1 MENNIV
7 TVRTYADY
15 FAANL
20 MLQVLQDSGIQATLL
35 NENSGTML
43 PSMAVGGIKLQV
55 LEADE
60 EQAKEIITK
69 LESEA
74 DEAQDTDAF

>member
-1 MENNIV
+1 MDKLI
-7 TVRTYADY
+7 TVGTYSDY
-15 FAANL
+15 FSANT
-20 MLQVLQDSGIQATLL
+20 MLQVLQESGIQARLL

-55 LEADE
+55 LEGDE
-60 EQAKEIITK
+60 ATAREIINR

-74 DEAQDTDAF
+74 DDAQQSDAF

>member
-1 MENNIV
+1 MDKLV
-7 TVRTYADY
+7 TVGTYSDY
-15 FAANL
+15 FTANT
-20 MLQVLQDSGIQATLL
+20 MLQVLQESGMQARLL

-55 LEADE
+55 LQADE
-60 EQAKEIITK
+60 VAARELITR

-74 DEAQDTDAF
+74 NEARDTDAF

>member
-1 MENNIV
+1 MDKLV

-20 MLQVLQDSGIQATLL
+20 MLQVLQDAGIQARLL

-43 PSMAVGGIKLQV
+43 PSVAVGGIKLQV
-55 LEADE
+55 LEGDRT
-60 EQAKEIITK
+60 QAKTIITQ
-69 LESEA
+69 LESAA
-74 DEAQDTDAF
+74 DAEQDTDAF

>member
-1 MENNIV
+1 MDKLV

-20 MLQVLQDSGIQATLL
+20 MLQILQDAGIQARLL

-55 LEADE
+55 LAGDE
-60 EQAKEIITK
+60 ERARTMITQ

-74 DEAQDTDAF
+74 DAAQGTDAF

>member
-1 MENNIV
+1 MDKLV

-20 MLQVLQDSGIQATLL
+20 MLQILQDAGIQARLL

-55 LEADE
+55 LAGDE
-60 EQAKEIITK
+60 ERARTMIRE

-74 DEAQDTDAF
+74 DAAQGTDAF

>member
-1 MENNIV
+1 MDNQLV

-43 PSMAVGGIKLQV
+43 PSVAVGGIKLQV
-55 LEADE
+55 LEQDE
-60 EQAKEIITK
+60 AQAKTIITQ

-74 DEAQDTDAF
+74 NEAQDSDAF

>member
-1 MENNIV
+1 MDKLI
-7 TVRTYADY
+7 TVGTYSDY
-15 FAANL
+15 FSANT
-20 MLQVLQDSGIQATLL
+20 MLQVLQESGIQARLL

-55 LEADE
+55 LEGDE
-60 EQAKEIITK
+60 ATAREIISR

-74 DEAQDTDAF
+74 DDAQQSDAF